1 MARFVITAL
10 AAGAVM
16 WLFGFILYGVL
27 FNVGWA
33 TAPEATQ
40 LAIQQALKAL
50 PHSGSYY
57 IPVGESKGLMDAFVA
72 GPVAQI
78 SYNTSGFPI
87 VDTVTFIAGFVQ
99 FSVVAAMIGWLL
111 AAVPLGLAGRMKV
124 VIGLAAIAVVYIH
137 LSDPIWY
144 HSDWRNPLYKSFA
157 DVVILCGGGFVMA
170 RWALR
175 RAS

>member
-1 MARFVITAL
+1 MRFVITSL

-16 WLFGFILYGVL
+16 WLLGFVLYGVL
-27 FNVGWA
+27 FGVGWA
-33 TAPEATQ
+33 SAPEATQ

-57 IPVGESKGLMDAFVA
+57 IPTGESPAMMNAFAA

-78 SYNTSGFPI
+78 SYNSSGFPV

-111 AAVPLGLAGRMKV
+111 SALPLGLAGRLKV

-157 DVVILCGGGFVMA
+157 DLIILTAGGFVMA

-175 RAS
+175 RAT

>member
-1 MARFVITAL
+1 MRFAITSL

-16 WLFGFILYGVL
+16 WLLGFILYGLL
-27 FNVGWA
+27 FNIGWA
-33 TAPEATQ
+33 SAPEATQ

-50 PHSGSYY
+50 PHSGSYF
-57 IPVGESKGLMDAFVA
+57 IPTGDTPAMMNAFVA

-78 SYNTSGFPI
+78 SYNSAGFPM

-99 FSVVAAMIGWLL
+99 FSIVAAMIGWLL
-111 AAVPLGLAGRMKV
+111 SALPAPARLRV
-124 VIGLAAIAVVYIH
+124 VIGMAAIAVVYIH
-137 LSDPIWY
+137 FSDPIWY

-157 DVVILCGGGFVMA
+157 DVIILTAGGFVMA

-175 RAS
+175 RPGSLA